1 MGNSLSE
8 EIRSL
13 SDEDLNEYI
22 DTFENRV
29 ETTRDYLDDCDSI
42 DISMVMRGKLREYS
56 LNYNCYAKNEHV
68 EIKTK
73 INMGFFDSLFG
84 KKKTSRF
91 KAYRL
96 STKS

>member
-42 DISMVMRGKLREYS
+42 DISMVER
-56 LNYNCYAKNEHV
+56 
-68 EIKTK
+68 
-73 INMGFFDSLFG
+73 
-84 KKKTSRF
+84 
-91 KAYRL
+91 
-96 STKS
+96 

>member
-56 LNYNCYAKNEHV
+56 LKLQLLREERARRNKN
-68 EIKTK
+68 
-73 INMGFFDSLFG
+73 
-84 KKKTSRF
+84 
-91 KAYRL
+91 
-96 STKS
+96 